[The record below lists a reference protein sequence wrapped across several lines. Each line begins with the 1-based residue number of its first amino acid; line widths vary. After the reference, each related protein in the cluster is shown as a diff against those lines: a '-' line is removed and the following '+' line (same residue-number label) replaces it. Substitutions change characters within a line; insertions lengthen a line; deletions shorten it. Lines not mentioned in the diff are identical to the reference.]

1 MSDVN
6 LNKSVVTVNG
16 KSVIDITDQ
25 TVTTT
30 EYAISAN
37 VCNSRKFF
45 AAPAYGNFSLKLYEA
60 TRYKTFTEALDQ
72 VDILKKYDCT
82 DIQIHEIIID
92 VHVGRT
98 VSA

>member
-1 MSDVN
+1 MD
-6 LNKSVVTVNG
+6 KTDMTVNG
-16 KSVIDITDQ
+16 KATIDITDQ

-30 EYAISAN
+30 EYAISE
-37 VCNSRKFF
+37 CYDGHLRRFF
-45 AAPAYGNFSLKLYEA
+45 AASAYGNFSMRLSEA

-72 VDILKKYDCT
+72 VDILKKSDCN
-82 DIQIHEIIID
+82 DLQIHEVVIE